1 MIVARA
7 KETPRSRF
15 IAVEGPIGAGK
26 STLARILADSFR
38 ARLVEE
44 SPDENPFLGPFYRDP
59 PRHALSVQLFF
70 LLQRFAQQ
78 SDLVQGDLFAQGGV
92 VADYL
97 FAKDRLF
104 ASINLTADELALYDR
119 FYQTLAPRAAVP
131 DLVVYLQARTEVLVE
146 RIAHRGRRQESAIE
160 PDYIRRVAEAY
171 AEFFFNYNESPL
183 LIVNASDI
191 DVVGNAED
199 RQALVDV
206 IRRTR
211 GGVSHWSRS

>member
-1 MIVARA
+1 MNA
-7 KETPRSRF
+7 PRSKERPRF

-26 STLARILADSFR
+26 STLARILADSLK
-38 ARLVEE
+38 ARLVQEQPE
-44 SPDENPFLGPFYRDP
+44 ENPFLGPFYRDP
-59 PRHALSVQLFF
+59 PRHALSVQLYF

-78 SDLVQGDLFAQGGV
+78 ADLAQGDLFAQGGV

-104 ASINLTADELALYDR
+104 AAMNLSADELGLYDR
-119 FYQTLAPRAAVP
+119 IYQSLAPRAAVP
-131 DLVVYLQARTEVLVE
+131 DLVVYLQARTEVLLE
-146 RIAHRGRRQESAIE
+146 RIARRGLRQEAAIE
-160 PDYIRRVAEAY
+160 PDYIRRVAETY

-191 DVVGNAED
+191 DVVGNED
-199 RQALVDV
+199 DRRALLEV

-211 GGVSHWSRS
+211 GGVNHWSRS

>member
-1 MIVARA
+1 MIV
-7 KETPRSRF
+7 PRSKERPRF

-26 STLARILADSFR
+26 STLARILADSFK

-44 SPDENPFLGPFYRDP
+44 RPEDNPFLGPFYRDP
-59 PRHALSVQLFF
+59 SRHALSVQLYY

-78 SDLVQGDLFAQGGV
+78 SDLAQGDLFNQGGV

-104 ASINLTADELALYDR
+104 AALNLSPDELSLYDR
-119 FYQTLAPRAAVP
+119 IYQALAPRAVTP
-131 DLVVYLQARTEVLVE
+131 DLVIYLQARTDVLLE
-146 RIAHRGRRQESAIE
+146 RVARRGRREEAPIE

-171 AEFFFNYNESPL
+171 AEFFFNYNDSPL

-191 DVVGNAED
+191 DVVSNLDD
-199 RQALVDV
+199 RQALIDV
-206 IRRTR
+206 IRRAG

>member
-1 MIVARA
+1 VIAR
-7 KETPRSRF
+7 PRDRARF

-26 STLARILADSFR
+26 STLARILADEFK

-44 SPDENPFLGPFYRDP
+44 HPEDNPFLGPFYRDP

-78 SDLVQGDLFAQGGV
+78 ADLAQGDLFAQGGV

-104 ASINLTADELALYDR
+104 ASLTLSADELGLYDR
-119 FYQTLAPRAAVP
+119 IYQSLAPRAVAP
-131 DLVVYLQARTEVLVE
+131 DLVVYLQARTEVLLE
-146 RIAHRGRRQESAIE
+146 RVARRGRREEAPIE
-160 PDYIRRVAEAY
+160 GDYVRRVAEAY
-171 AEFFFNYNESPL
+171 AEFFFNYNDSPL
-183 LIVNASDI
+183 LIINASDI
-191 DVVGNAED
+191 DVVSSAED
-199 RQALVDV
+199 RRAVIDV
-206 IRRTR
+206 IRRAG